1 MACPSAIRRPQISS
15 EVVQALTGTGYM
27 GILAMGIHGVGKEL
41 EDVEGRC

>member
-15 EVVQALTGTGYM
+15 NEGVQALTGTGHT
-27 GILAMGIHGVGKEL
+27 GHTGHGVGKEL